1 MVEKR
6 SLILNPRDNV
16 ASVMED
22 VSPGDDVVV
31 KGGKET
37 HVLKA
42 IEKIPFGFKMATADI
57 SRGEAVLKYGEVIG
71 RASMHIK
78 KGALVHVHNIEG
90 ARGRGDLQK
99 NS

>member
-1 MVEKR
+1 MIEKR

-31 KGGKET
+31 KGGNET
-37 HVLKA
+37 QVLKA

-57 SRGEAVLKYGEVIG
+57 ALGEAILKYGEVIG
-71 RASMHIK
+71 RASTDIK
-78 KGALVHVHNIEG
+78 KGALVHIHNIEG
-90 ARGRGDLQK
+90 ARGRGDLRK
-99 NS
+99 EA